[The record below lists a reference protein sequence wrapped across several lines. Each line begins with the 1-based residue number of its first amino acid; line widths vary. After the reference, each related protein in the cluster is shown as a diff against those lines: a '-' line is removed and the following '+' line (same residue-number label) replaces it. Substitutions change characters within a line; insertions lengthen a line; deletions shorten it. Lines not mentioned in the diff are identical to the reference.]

1 MDPALI
7 RPSWRDGVTRRHH
20 QAHWPSGAHALLFL
34 VRKRWAS
41 LASVYVSASLLG
53 TTGNMLNSQSVTI
66 SVPPPQRRSSAC
78 GLDFAQSLQHL
89 GTRTLNIFFSRNE
102 TTTLPTSCSQ
112 ALIPKRGTDEQL
124 IAASPVCA
132 AVLETRIAVRCRRA
146 RAGTPGTAAQGWKG
160 GVLAL
165 VAAAKVG
172 CGYGEEASVNPAIRP
187 ACGVT
192 TETTA

>member
-1 MDPALI
+1 
-7 RPSWRDGVTRRHH
+7 
-20 QAHWPSGAHALLFL
+20 
-34 VRKRWAS
+34 
-41 LASVYVSASLLG
+41 
-53 TTGNMLNSQSVTI
+53 MLNSQSVTI

-89 GTRTLNIFFSRNE
+89 GTRTLNIFFTSSRNE
-102 TTTLPTSCSQ
+102 TTTLPTSRSQ

-146 RAGTPGTAAQGWKG
+146 RAGTPVTAAQGWKG
-160 GVLAL
+160 GVRAL